1 MVQMFVVYLT
11 YRNKNA
17 KNLKTEIMYTFKN
30 ALQNCNKNQKIIY
43 GTRTEMFHIIESNDR
58 DFNTNYASPKDVA
71 DKLGEVK
78 TVLKSIGRL

>member
-1 MVQMFVVYLT
+1 
-11 YRNKNA
+11 
-17 KNLKTEIMYTFKN
+17 MYTFKN

-58 DFNTNYASPKDVA
+58 DFNTNYASTKDVS